1 VGDFESN
8 ERRKAE
14 LAARPYI
21 DAIYRAVY
29 PVKSITRADAQ
40 SDERLRYMDKYLH
53 IDTII
58 ELADG
63 EHINL
68 QEKSLGYDKNEFNT
82 VTLEYYN
89 DPKTGE
95 PGDYF
100 LCEAQ
105 AYFCGYLNAGGRG
118 FCKWWIIDMIKLR
131 ELILNKG
138 GIRWAER
145 FMNKNK
151 VSGRANFFGF
161 PVAYIWDTVIH
172 GYSRK
177 MPPIHRMYARIPA

>member
-8 ERRKAE
+8 ARRKAE
-14 LAARPYI
+14 LASRPYI
-21 DAIYRAVY
+21 DEVYRKVY
-29 PVKSITRADAQ
+29 PVQSITRVDAQ

-53 IDTII
+53 IDTIVT
-58 ELADG
+58 LAGG
-63 EHINL
+63 EHISF
-68 QEKSLGYDKNEFNT
+68 QEKSLGYDKNQFNT

-89 DPKTGE
+89 DPKTRE

-105 AYFCGYLNAGGRG
+105 AYFCGYLNADGQG
-118 FCKWWIIDMIKLR
+118 FCKWWILDMLKLR
-131 ELILNKG
+131 EFILSKG
-138 GIRWAER
+138 GVSWAEQ
-145 FMNKNK
+145 FMNRNK

-172 GYSRK
+172 AYSRK
-177 MPPIHRMYARIPA
+177 VPPVHRIYAKIPA